1 MRIRRIRKYDGLL
14 NDVRNLERRLE
25 RQFLAM
31 SVTDTG
37 MDDLDS
43 QVFNGL
49 GSAQCCLQ
57 SAAFIIRMCQLADE
71 SKINNQEGDKT
82 VGSFEACR
90 PLD

>member
-1 MRIRRIRKYDGLL
+1 MGRVEKLRIRRIREYDGLL
-14 NDVRNLERRLE
+14 NDVFDLERRLE
-25 RQFLAM
+25 MQFLDM
-31 SVTDTG
+31 SVTDTD

-57 SAAFIIRMCQLADE
+57 SVAFIIRTCQLADE

-82 VGSFEACR
+82 FL
-90 PLD
+90 PK

>member
-1 MRIRRIRKYDGLL
+1 MERKEWLRIRRIRKYDGLL

-57 SAAFIIRMCQLADE
+57 AVAFIIRTCQLADE
-71 SKINNQEGDKT
+71 SKINNESENPAD
-82 VGSFEACR
+82 E
-90 PLD
+90 